1 MDRIK
6 IGRFIAACRKDKN
19 ITQEQLSEM
28 LGVTSKS
35 VSKWEN
41 GICLPDAFLYEPLC
55 TALEIS
61 INELFAGHR
70 IKDEHYIQTSDDN
83 LLQMLKHKLYSLSNK
98 DIPFDQFDH
107 ALTRVSEL
115 TAQLKAFQTKE
126 EAVVFLMEETQAS
139 RDMCAS
145 AYDFYIGLF
154 PTNSFTEDK

>member
-1 MDRIK
+1 MDRIQ

-19 ITQEQLSEM
+19 ITQEELAEM

-41 GICLPDAFLYEPLC
+41 GICLPDALLYEPLC

-61 INELFAGHR
+61 INELFAGQR
-70 IKDEHYIQTSDDN
+70 TKDDN
-83 LLQMLKHKLYSLSNK
+83 LLQMLKHKLYSLSSK
-98 DIPFDQFDH
+98 DIPFHQFDH
-107 ALTRVSEL
+107 ALTMVSEL

-126 EAVVFLMEETQAS
+126 EAVAFLMEETEAS

-154 PTNSFTEDK
+154 PAYSFTEDT